1 MESGAAV
8 VFIFAH
14 AENQRKERIASQKN
28 TPSDMHA
35 KLPILSKI
43 VAKQ

>member
-8 VFIFAH
+8 VLYLH
-14 AENQRKERIASQKN
+14 MLKNQRKERIASQKN